1 MTDSTYIGKYGQLKV
16 LSRDFLSNDFIEQ
29 LSLKNSSEIF
39 NSLSSTSYKAEIDSL
54 SGLYKLP
61 DLFEVV
67 INAHA
72 MRMMRYALSAVP
84 PSAKDFIVAYLS
96 KFDIENIKLV
106 LSSKML
112 GYDVEHTENFLMVQ
126 RNIPA
131 GIISGII
138 KSDEYKD
145 MVSQKDLDS
154 VVKSLTRYGYG
165 VILLKYL
172 EDAKKSGNL
181 SNMIFALDVYY
192 YDKLFEAY
200 RFHDAQEGNVR
211 EFLQDTIDIKNIM
224 SVIKAAAF
232 SYKIG
237 KEEIIP
243 NGKITESVLV
253 DLSTKSLD
261 AIKERIP
268 FKIDYAIDAYKKEP
282 HISYIDVAL
291 KRELYKKYLGV
302 FRRSSFS
309 VGFILEFMIRSEIE
323 RDELRNVW
331 LNTYYGVRKEITEGM
346 KVLKHISG

>member
-1 MTDSTYIGKYGQLKV
+1 MYDSTYIGKYGQLKV
-16 LSRDFLSNDFIEQ
+16 LSSNFLSNDFIEQ
-29 LSLKNSSEIF
+29 LSLKDSGEIL
-39 NSLSSTSYKAEIDSL
+39 NSLSATSYKAEIDAL

-67 INAHA
+67 INAHT
-72 MRMMRYALSAVP
+72 MRMIRYALSAVP

-96 KFDIENIKLV
+96 KFDIENIKLI

-131 GIISGII
+131 GVISGII
-138 KSDEYKD
+138 KNEEYKD
-145 MVSQKDLDS
+145 MISQKDLDS
-154 VVKSLTRYGYG
+154 VVKSLARYGYG

-172 EDAKKSGNL
+172 EDAKKNSNL

-200 RFHDAQEGNVR
+200 RFHDAQEGNIR
-211 EFLQDTIDIKNIM
+211 GFLQDMIDIKNIM

-243 NGKITESVLV
+243 NGKIPESVLI
-253 DLSTKSLD
+253 DLSAKDLNT
-261 AIKERIP
+261 ITEQIP
-268 FKIDYAIDAYKKEP
+268 FKINYAIDAYKKEP
-282 HISYIDVAL
+282 YISYIDVAL
-291 KRELYKKYLGV
+291 KRELYKKYLGI

-309 VGFILEFMIRSEIE
+309 VGFILEFIIKSEIE
-323 RDELRNVW
+323 RDELRNMW

-346 KVLKHISG
+346 KILKHISG